1 VKIAKEQD
9 TKLTMGFISFTTR
22 LVLALVVCELA
33 TAFTSPSPRYSRV
46 SRLQVSAVSS
56 FVVVSNHPATPA
68 ATATVRGYASSV
80 EAELSF
86 QEEGSVVVTAATPL
100 LDVDGIHE
108 TCANSKTEQQEF
120 SLLQSWQKNKLTK
133 GVIAFATRLVLVL
146 VICELAATFVSPRR
160 SPEPRLQESVVS
172 SFVSSHPAPATT
184 VRVIAADEAE
194 VSAQEQELV
203 VVVAVAPLLD
213 VDVIHET
220 SANSQSSKS
229 EQEFSLLQSWQKNK
243 LTKGVIAFATRLVV
257 VLVIC
262 ELAATFASPRNS
274 SEPRLQESVVS
285 NVVASNHPATAAATA
300 AVRVSAN
307 TDEAEV
313 SSQEEGLVVVTAVT
327 PLLDVYPAVA
337 AKSKVINF
345 IPILCSLK
353 RTILRLDEYSRLRFL
368 PFRAAVKS
376 VLRRSKSKKAPVFGP
391 VNM

>member
-108 TCANSKTEQQEF
+108 TCANSITEQQEF
-120 SLLQSWQKNKLTK
+120 SLLQSWQKDKLTK

-146 VICELAATFVSPRR
+146 VICELAATFASPRR

-262 ELAATFASPRNS
+262 ELAATFVSPRNS
-274 SEPRLQESVVS
+274 PEPRLQESVVS
-285 NVVASNHPATAAATA
+285 NVVVSNHPATAAATA

>member
-68 ATATVRGYASSV
+68 PTATVRGYASSV

>member
-1 VKIAKEQD
+1 
-9 TKLTMGFISFTTR
+9 
-22 LVLALVVCELA
+22 
-33 TAFTSPSPRYSRV
+33 
-46 SRLQVSAVSS
+46 
-56 FVVVSNHPATPA
+56 
-68 ATATVRGYASSV
+68 
-80 EAELSF
+80 
-86 QEEGSVVVTAATPL
+86 
-100 LDVDGIHE
+100 
-108 TCANSKTEQQEF
+108 
-120 SLLQSWQKNKLTK
+120 
-133 GVIAFATRLVLVL
+133 
-146 VICELAATFVSPRR
+146 
-160 SPEPRLQESVVS
+160 
-172 SFVSSHPAPATT
+172 

-376 VLRRSKSKKAPVFGP
+376 VLHRSKSKKAPVFGP